1 MLVNAQEAAE
11 ILRVSPRHIVERLR
25 KRRGFPK
32 AMRPGRE
39 YLWWKEEIIFGNTY
53 VGDLRYT
60 VSNVGE

>member
-39 YLWWKEEIIFGNTY
+39 YLWWKEEIILW
-53 VGDLRYT
+53 LR
-60 VSNVGE
+60 SSRAA